1 MAFFLDDILLAPVQ
15 GLVWI
20 AEQIQEQADKERMDE
35 EGVKRQLTELYML
48 LETGQISEEE
58 FERQEEELV
67 DRLEAIEAYHK
78 SRGSL

>member
-1 MAFFLDDILLAPVQ
+1 MAFFLDAILLAPVK

-20 AEQIQEQADKERMDE
+20 AEQIQEQAEKERMDE
-35 EGVKRQLTELYML
+35 EGVKRKLTELYML

-67 DRLEAIEAYHK
+67 ARLEEIEAYHK
-78 SRGSL
+78 NRGSL